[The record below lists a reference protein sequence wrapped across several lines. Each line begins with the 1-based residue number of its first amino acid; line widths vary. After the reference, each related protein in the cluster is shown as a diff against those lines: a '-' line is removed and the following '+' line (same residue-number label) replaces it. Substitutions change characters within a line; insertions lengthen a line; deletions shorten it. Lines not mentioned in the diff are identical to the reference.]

1 MRKRINQRCVCV
13 CVCVREREKVRE
25 RERGRERNTERERA
39 SLYLQM
45 AIGKRCPLSTR
56 LQRVIG
62 VEVLVWDSSSGR

>member
-1 MRKRINQRCVCV
+1 MRKRINQRGVCV
-13 CVCVREREKVRE
+13 CERE
-25 RERGRERNTERERA
+25 RERVGGERVIHRERERA

-45 AIGKRCPLSTR
+45 AIGTG

>member
-1 MRKRINQRCVCV
+1 MRKRINQRGMCVC
-13 CVCVREREKVRE
+13 E
-25 RERGRERNTERERA
+25 RERGGGGRESNTDRERA

-45 AIGKRCPLSTR
+45 AIGTG

>member
-13 CVCVREREKVRE
+13 CVCVRERERE
-25 RERGRERNTERERA
+25 RERNTERERA

-45 AIGKRCPLSTR
+45 AIGKRCPLSTG